1 VSSHDADAAR
11 EAGAAGGDAGAAAAG
26 GARARGT
33 MSLDDWRRGRMT
45 HGRGKRYGNGGKRYG
60 SGEHGAARAAERNAE
75 T

>member
-1 VSSHDADAAR
+1 
-11 EAGAAGGDAGAAAAG
+11 
-26 GARARGT
+26 